1 MASTPDILS
10 KLNVGSG
17 MNNSDIISS
26 LVEAERAPALDRIEK
41 NETATENKISS
52 YGVLKSDIQGFR
64 DIVRTIKS
72 SNAASHIGS
81 SSNTTVA
88 NFSTSGTTGSANI
101 DASLV
106 VSSLASTHTLATGAY
121 ANSGSTVGAGSLVI
135 DFGTWSTT
143 SSANDTFN
151 ANSNSAV
158 TVTTSASTTLPHLRD
173 SINNATDNAEAS
185 ILYNGSG
192 YVLVLKGK
200 SGAANEV
207 RVTPSGDSSSTL
219 TNNYSYTTSTKNLTQ
234 TVDGTD
240 ASFSVDGLS
249 MTRTSNSISDLYK
262 GYTLELEATSS
273 SAVNISSTQN
283 LSNITTLLNSFT
295 DAYNAIYLNISDM
308 TSTAFTETDSTG
320 PLSGD
325 SLARTIQRELR
336 AFSTKSISG
345 YEDGPYSMSLLGIQT
360 NRDGSL
366 SLNSNLLKNAFESNP
381 KIVDAMFKDQLT
393 SDNAEVEVTTI
404 GSSTLPG
411 SYAITKSGS
420 NYLIDG
426 VNLSADGTKYTSGS
440 GNSSGMIINIASSD
454 VSSANIYF
462 GKSLMTQVDTSL
474 SNFLAYNGDINNRIT
489 NLSKKLGDF
498 DDAKTLLD
506 ERMGRLTDRYS
517 LQFSSMEQSIAGLKE
532 TGNYLDQML
541 QSGRDK

>member
-17 MNNSDIISS
+17 MNTSDIISS

-41 NETATENKISS
+41 NETATKSKISS
-52 YGVLKSDIQGFR
+52 YGILKSDIQDFR
-64 DIVRTIKS
+64 DIVRTIES

-88 NFSTSGTTGSANI
+88 NFSTTGTTGSENI

-106 VSSLASTHTLATGAY
+106 VSSLANTHTLATGAY

-151 ANSNSAV
+151 ANSNSAI
-158 TVTTSASTTLPHLRD
+158 TVTTSASTTLTQLRD
-173 SINNATDNAEAS
+173 SINNATDHAEAS
-185 ILYNGSG
+185 ILYNGTG
-192 YVLVLKGK
+192 YVLVIKGE
-200 SGAANEV
+200 SGASNEV
-207 RVTPSGDSSSTL
+207 RVTPGGGSSTDL
-219 TNNYSYTTSTKNLTQ
+219 INNFSYTTSRKNLTQ

-240 ASFSVDGLS
+240 ASFTVDGIA
-249 MTRTSNSISDLYK
+249 MTRSSNTIKDLYK

-273 SAVNISSTQN
+273 SAINISSTQN
-283 LSNITTLLNSFT
+283 LSNITTLLNSFI

-308 TSTAFTETDSTG
+308 TGAAFTDTESTG
-320 PLSGD
+320 PLAGD
-325 SLARTIQRELR
+325 SLARSIQRELR
-336 AFSTKSISG
+336 SFSTKSISG
-345 YEDGPYSMSLLGIQT
+345 YEGGPYSLSLLGVQT

-366 SLNSNLLKNAFESNP
+366 ALNTNLLKNSFEANP
-381 KIVDAMFKDQLT
+381 KIIDAIFKDQLT
-393 SDNAEVEVTTI
+393 TDNAEVEVTAI
-404 GSSTLPG
+404 GTDTLPG
-411 SYAITKSGS
+411 TYAITEDAGDY
-420 NYLIDG
+420 NIDG
-426 VNLSADGTKYTSGS
+426 VKMSANGTLYTSGS
-440 GNSSGMIINIASSD
+440 GDSVGMVINIASSD

-462 GKSLMTQVDTSL
+462 GKSLMTNIDKSL
-474 SNFLAYNGDINNRIT
+474 TNFLSYNGDINNRIN
-489 NLSKKLGDF
+489 NLNDKLIEF
-498 DDAKTLLD
+498 KDAKILLD
-506 ERMGRLTDRYS
+506 DRMARLTDRYS

-541 QSGRDK
+541 KQDKD

>member
-41 NETATENKISS
+41 NEKSTTNKISA
-52 YGVLKSDIQGFR
+52 YGVLKSDINAFR
-64 DIVRTIKS
+64 DIVKNIKS
-72 SNAASHIGS
+72 SNAASHVGA
-81 SSNTTVA
+81 SSNTTIA
-88 NFSTSGTTGSANI
+88 NFSTSGTTGSENI
-101 DASLV
+101 NSSLV
-106 VSSLASTHTLATGAY
+106 VSSLANTHTLASAAY
-121 ANSGSTVGAGSLVI
+121 DNSGSTVGAGSLVI

-143 SSANDTFN
+143 SSANDTFT
-151 ANSNSAV
+151 ANSNSAI
-158 TVTTSASTTLPHLRD
+158 TVTTSASTTLTQLRD

-219 TNNYSYTTSTKNLTQ
+219 TNSYSYTTSTKNLTQ

-240 ASFSVDGLS
+240 ASFTVDGIS
-249 MTRTSNSISDLYK
+249 MTRASNTISDLFK
-262 GYTLELEATSS
+262 GYTLELESTSS
-273 SAVNISSTQN
+273 STVNISSTQN
-283 LSNITTLLNSFT
+283 LSTITTLLDSFT

-308 TSTAFTETDSTG
+308 TGAAYSGDDSTG
-320 PLSGD
+320 PLAGD
-325 SLARTIQRELR
+325 SLARSIQRELR
-336 AFSTKSISG
+336 SFSTKSISG
-345 YEDGPYSMSLLGIQT
+345 YEDGPYSMSLLGVQT

-366 SLNSNLLKNAFESNP
+366 ALNTNVLKNSFEVAP
-381 KIVDAMFKDQLT
+381 KIVDAIFKDQLT
-393 SDNAEVEVTTI
+393 TDNAEVEVTTV
-404 GSSTLPG
+404 GTATLPG

-420 NYLIDG
+420 DYLIDG
-426 VNLSADGTKYTSGS
+426 VTMSASGTAYTSGS
-440 GNSSGMIINIASSD
+440 GNSSGMIVNIASSD

-462 GKSLMTQVDTSL
+462 GKSLMTKIDTSL
-474 SNFLAYNGDINNRIT
+474 TNFLAFNGDINNRIT
-489 NLSKKLGDF
+489 NLNEKLSGF
-498 DDAKTLLD
+498 SDAKTLLD
-506 ERMGRLTDRYS
+506 ERMGRLTDRYA

-541 QSGRDK
+541 QSGQDK